1 MQNEKFLSRDAFIA
15 VLKYYGI
22 FEDQELYKIVCP
34 FHGDLNP
41 SMQINLNKSF
51 FYCYGCG
58 IHGSTF
64 ELVKAFEP
72 TLNTFE
78 VYRKVAEIVKGNTG
92 PKNIAASA
100 EPSFKSKASYREGI
114 GLARDFYYNL
124 PKTNWFKV
132 DEDAFGIKMY
142 MNKRGFKTSTLNKAQ
157 AKATYNKLYP
167 IVFPM
172 FDNGIFRGYVMRT
185 DDPQVEGERKYMYC
199 KSFRRKITLAGQY
212 KTDTVILVEGFL
224 DKLAGNQLGFENIAA
239 ILGWKISSEQFE
251 KIKRKKI
258 KKIICGLD
266 NDESGIRGYKYLKRM
281 CKEYKISVVRI
292 RYPKNVKDF
301 GDLLNNKN
309 AAKKIIKQIRNNGG
323 S

>member
-78 VYRKVAEIVKGNTG
+78 VYRKVTEIVKGNTG

-172 FDNGIFRGYVMRT
+172 FDNGVFRGYVMRT
-185 DDPQVEGERKYMYC
+185 DDPNVEGERKYMYN
-199 KSFRRKITLAGQY
+199 KGFKRRITLPGDY
-212 KTDTVILVEGFL
+212 KYHTVVLVEGFL
-224 DKLAGNQLGFENIAA
+224 DMLKAKQIGIKYVVAV
-239 ILGWKISSEQFE
+239 LGWKLTGEQLE
-251 KIKRKKI
+251 KLKKAGV
-258 KKIICGLD
+258 KTIICALD
-266 NDESGIRGYKYLKRM
+266 NDDAGNKGYKYLKRVCSINKLKLHRLRYTKSM
-281 CKEYKISVVRI
+281 KDMGDVSEATAERI
-292 RYPKNVKDF
+292 VNQIHSF
-301 GDLLNNKN
+301 GGK
-309 AAKKIIKQIRNNGG
+309 
-323 S
+323 

>member
-78 VYRKVAEIVKGNTG
+78 AYRKVSEIVKGNTG
-92 PKNIAASA
+92 AKNIAASA

-172 FDNGIFRGYVMRT
+172 FDNGVFRGYVMRT
-185 DDPQVEGERKYMYC
+185 DDPNVEGERKYMYN
-199 KSFRRKITLAGQY
+199 KGFKRRITLPGDY
-212 KTDTVILVEGFL
+212 KYHTVVLVEGFL
-224 DKLAGNQLGFENIAA
+224 DMLKAKQIGIKYVVAV
-239 ILGWKISSEQFE
+239 LGWKLTGEQLE
-251 KIKRKKI
+251 KLKKAGV
-258 KKIICGLD
+258 KTIICALD
-266 NDESGIRGYKYLKRM
+266 NDDAGNKGYKYLKRV
-281 CKEYKISVVRI
+281 CSINKLKLHRL
-292 RYPKNVKDF
+292 RYPKSMKDMGDVSEVTAERIVNQIYSF
-301 GDLLNNKN
+301 GGK
-309 AAKKIIKQIRNNGG
+309 
-323 S
+323 

>member
-72 TLNTFE
+72 TLSTFE
-78 VYRKVAEIVKGNTG
+78 VYRKVVEIVKGNTG

-142 MNKRGFKTSTLNKAQ
+142 MNKRGFKTSTLNKVQ

-172 FDNGIFRGYVMRT
+172 FDNGVFRGYVMRT
-185 DDPQVEGERKYMYC
+185 DNPNVEGERKYMYN
-199 KSFRRKITLAGQY
+199 KGFKRRITLPGDY
-212 KTDTVILVEGFL
+212 KYHTVVLVEGFL
-224 DKLAGNQLGFENIAA
+224 DMLKAKQIGIKYVVAV
-239 ILGWKISSEQFE
+239 LGWKLTGEQLE
-251 KIKRKKI
+251 KLKKAGV
-258 KKIICGLD
+258 KTIICALD
-266 NDESGIRGYKYLKRM
+266 NDDAGNKGYKYLKRV
-281 CKEYKISVVRI
+281 CSINKLKLYRL
-292 RYPKNVKDF
+292 RYPKSMKDMGDVSEVTAERIVNQIHSF
-301 GDLLNNKN
+301 GGK
-309 AAKKIIKQIRNNGG
+309 
-323 S
+323 

>member
-172 FDNGIFRGYVMRT
+172 FDNGVFRGYVMRT
-185 DDPQVEGERKYMYC
+185 DDPTVEGERKYMYN
-199 KSFRRKITLAGQY
+199 KGFKRRITLPGDY
-212 KTDTVILVEGFL
+212 KYHTVVLVEGFL
-224 DKLAGNQLGFENIAA
+224 DMLKAKQIGIKYVVAV
-239 ILGWKISSEQFE
+239 LGWKLTGEQLE
-251 KIKRKKI
+251 KLKKAGV
-258 KKIICGLD
+258 KIIICALD
-266 NDESGIRGYKYLKRM
+266 NDDAGNKGYKYLKRV
-281 CKEYKISVVRI
+281 CSINKLKLHRL
-292 RYPKNVKDF
+292 RYPKSMKDMGDVSEVTAERIVNQIHSF
-301 GDLLNNKN
+301 GGK
-309 AAKKIIKQIRNNGG
+309 
-323 S
+323 

>member
-58 IHGSTF
+58 IHGSAF

-78 VYRKVAEIVKGNTG
+78 VYRKVAEIVKCNTG

-132 DEDAFGIKMY
+132 DEDTFGIKMY
-142 MNKRGFKTSTLNKAQ
+142 MNKRGFKTSTLNKIK

-172 FDNGIFRGYVMRT
+172 FDNGVFRGYVMRT
-185 DDPQVEGERKYMYC
+185 DDPNVEGERKYMYN
-199 KSFRRKITLAGQY
+199 KGFKRRITLPGDY
-212 KTDTVILVEGFL
+212 KYHTVVLVEGFL
-224 DKLAGNQLGFENIAA
+224 DMLKAKQIGIKYVVAV
-239 ILGWKISSEQFE
+239 LGWKLTGEQLE
-251 KIKRKKI
+251 KLKKAGV
-258 KKIICGLD
+258 KTIICALD
-266 NDESGIRGYKYLKRM
+266 NDDAGNKGYKYLKRV
-281 CKEYKISVVRI
+281 CSINKLKLYRL
-292 RYPKNVKDF
+292 RYPKSMKDMGDVSEVTAERIVTQIHSF
-301 GDLLNNKN
+301 GGK
-309 AAKKIIKQIRNNGG
+309 
-323 S
+323 

>member
-41 SMQINLNKSF
+41 SMQININKSF

-58 IHGSTF
+58 INGSTF

-132 DEDAFGIKMY
+132 DEDAFCIKMY

-172 FDNGIFRGYVMRT
+172 FDNGVFRGYVMRT
-185 DDPQVEGERKYMYC
+185 DDPNVEGERKYMYN
-199 KSFRRKITLAGQY
+199 KGFKRRITLPGDY
-212 KTDTVILVEGFL
+212 KYHTVVLVEGFL
-224 DKLAGNQLGFENIAA
+224 DMLKAKQIGIKYVVAV
-239 ILGWKISSEQFE
+239 LGWKLTGEQF
-251 KIKRKKI
+251 KKL
-258 KKIICGLD
+258 KKAGVKTIICALD
-266 NDESGIRGYKYLKRM
+266 NDDAGNKGYKYLKRV
-281 CKEYKISVVRI
+281 CSINKLNLHRL
-292 RYPKNVKDF
+292 RYPKSMKDMGDVSEATAERIVNQIHSF
-301 GDLLNNKN
+301 GGK
-309 AAKKIIKQIRNNGG
+309 
-323 S
+323 

>member
-78 VYRKVAEIVKGNTG
+78 VYRKVAEIAKGNTG
-92 PKNIAASA
+92 PKNTAASA

-142 MNKRGFKTSTLNKAQ
+142 MNKRGFKTSTLNKVQ

-172 FDNGIFRGYVMRT
+172 FDNGVFRGYVMRT
-185 DDPQVEGERKYMYC
+185 DDPNVEGERKYMYN
-199 KSFRRKITLAGQY
+199 KGFKRRITLPGDY
-212 KTDTVILVEGFL
+212 KYHTVVLVEGFL
-224 DKLAGNQLGFENIAA
+224 DMLKAKQIGIKYVVAV
-239 ILGWKISSEQFE
+239 LGWKLTGEQLE
-251 KIKRKKI
+251 KLKKAGV
-258 KKIICGLD
+258 KTIICALD
-266 NDESGIRGYKYLKRM
+266 NDDAGNKGYKYLKRV
-281 CKEYKISVVRI
+281 CSINKLKLNRL
-292 RYPKNVKDF
+292 RYPKSMKDMGDVSEVTAERIVNQIHSF
-301 GDLLNNKN
+301 GGK
-309 AAKKIIKQIRNNGG
+309 
-323 S
+323 

>member
-78 VYRKVAEIVKGNTG
+78 VYRKVSEIVKGNTG
-92 PKNIAASA
+92 HKNIAASA

-172 FDNGIFRGYVMRT
+172 FDNGVFRGYVMRT
-185 DDPQVEGERKYMYC
+185 DDPNVEGERKYMYN
-199 KSFRRKITLAGQY
+199 KGFKRRITLPGDY
-212 KTDTVILVEGFL
+212 KFHTVVLVEGFL
-224 DKLAGNQLGFENIAA
+224 DMLKAKQIGIKYVVAV
-239 ILGWKISSEQFE
+239 LGWKLTGEQLE
-251 KIKRKKI
+251 KLKKAGV
-258 KKIICGLD
+258 KTIICALD
-266 NDESGIRGYKYLKRM
+266 NDDAGNKGYKYLKRV
-281 CKEYKISVVRI
+281 CSINKLKLYRL
-292 RYPKNVKDF
+292 RYPKSMKDMGDVSEVTAERIVNQIHSF
-301 GDLLNNKN
+301 GGK
-309 AAKKIIKQIRNNGG
+309 
-323 S
+323 

>member
-142 MNKRGFKTSTLNKAQ
+142 MNKRGFKTSTLNKVQ

-172 FDNGIFRGYVMRT
+172 FDNGVFRGYVMRT
-185 DDPQVEGERKYMYC
+185 DDPNVEGERKYMYN
-199 KSFRRKITLAGQY
+199 KGFKRRITLPGDY
-212 KTDTVILVEGFL
+212 KYHTVILVEGFL
-224 DKLAGNQLGFENIAA
+224 DMLKAKQIGIKYVVAV
-239 ILGWKISSEQFE
+239 LGWKLTGEQLE
-251 KIKRKKI
+251 KLKKAGV
-258 KKIICGLD
+258 KTIICALD
-266 NDESGIRGYKYLKRM
+266 NDDAGNKGYKYLKRV
-281 CKEYKISVVRI
+281 CSINKLKLHRL
-292 RYPKNVKDF
+292 RYPKSMKDMGDVSEVTAERIVNQIHSF
-301 GDLLNNKN
+301 GGK
-309 AAKKIIKQIRNNGG
+309 
-323 S
+323 

>member
-34 FHGDLNP
+34 FHGDINP

-132 DEDAFGIKMY
+132 DEDDFGIKMY

-172 FDNGIFRGYVMRT
+172 FDNGVFRGYVMRT
-185 DDPQVEGERKYMYC
+185 DDPNVEGERKYMYN
-199 KSFRRKITLAGQY
+199 KGFKRRITLPGDY
-212 KTDTVILVEGFL
+212 KYHTVVLVEGFL
-224 DKLAGNQLGFENIAA
+224 DMLKAKQIGIKYVVAV
-239 ILGWKISSEQFE
+239 LGWKLTGEQLE
-251 KIKRKKI
+251 KLKKAGV
-258 KKIICGLD
+258 KTIICALD
-266 NDESGIRGYKYLKRM
+266 NDDAGNKGYKYLKRV
-281 CKEYKISVVRI
+281 CSINKLKLYRL
-292 RYPKNVKDF
+292 RYPKSMKDM
-301 GDLLNNKN
+301 GDVSEATAERIVN
-309 AAKKIIKQIRNNGG
+309 QIRSFGG
-323 S
+323 K

>member
-64 ELVKAFEP
+64 EIVKAFEP
-72 TLNTFE
+72 TLSTFE

-92 PKNIAASA
+92 PKSIAASA

-114 GLARDFYYNL
+114 GLARDFYCNL
-124 PKTNWFKV
+124 PDTNWFKV

-142 MNKRGFKTSTLNKAQ
+142 MNKRGFKTSTLNKVQ

-172 FDNGIFRGYVMRT
+172 FDNGVFRGYVMRT
-185 DDPQVEGERKYMYC
+185 DDPNVEGERKYMYN
-199 KSFRRKITLAGQY
+199 KGFKRRITLPGDY
-212 KTDTVILVEGFL
+212 KYHTVVLVEGFL
-224 DKLAGNQLGFENIAA
+224 DMLKAKQIGIKYVVAV
-239 ILGWKISSEQFE
+239 LGWKLTGEQLE
-251 KIKRKKI
+251 KLKKAGV
-258 KKIICGLD
+258 KTIICALD
-266 NDESGIRGYKYLKRM
+266 NDDAGNKGYKYLKRV
-281 CKEYKISVVRI
+281 CSINKLKLYRL
-292 RYPKNVKDF
+292 RYPKSMKDMGDVSEVTAERIVNQIHSF
-301 GDLLNNKN
+301 GGK
-309 AAKKIIKQIRNNGG
+309 
-323 S
+323 

>member
-15 VLKYYGI
+15 VLKYYRI

-172 FDNGIFRGYVMRT
+172 FDNGVFRGYVMRT
-185 DDPQVEGERKYMYC
+185 DDPNVEGERKYMYN
-199 KSFRRKITLAGQY
+199 KGFKRRITLPGDY
-212 KTDTVILVEGFL
+212 KYHTVVLVEGFL
-224 DKLAGNQLGFENIAA
+224 DMLKAKQIGIKYVVAV
-239 ILGWKISSEQFE
+239 LGWKLTGEQLE
-251 KIKRKKI
+251 KLKKAGV
-258 KKIICGLD
+258 KTIICALD
-266 NDESGIRGYKYLKRM
+266 NDDAGNKGYKYLKRV
-281 CKEYKISVVRI
+281 CSINKLKLYRL
-292 RYPKNVKDF
+292 RYPKSMNDMGDVSEATVERIVNQIHSF
-301 GDLLNNKN
+301 GGK
-309 AAKKIIKQIRNNGG
+309 
-323 S
+323 

>member
-41 SMQINLNKSF
+41 SMQININKSF

-78 VYRKVAEIVKGNTG
+78 VYRKVAEIVKGNTVS
-92 PKNIAASA
+92 KNIAASA

-142 MNKRGFKTSTLNKAQ
+142 MNNRGFKTSTLNKVQ

-172 FDNGIFRGYVMRT
+172 FDNGVFRGYVMRT
-185 DDPQVEGERKYMYC
+185 DDPNVEGERKYMYN
-199 KSFRRKITLAGQY
+199 KGFKRMITLPGDY
-212 KTDTVILVEGFL
+212 KYHTVVLVEGFL
-224 DKLAGNQLGFENIAA
+224 DMLKAKQIGIKYVVAV
-239 ILGWKISSEQFE
+239 LGWKLTGEQLE
-251 KIKRKKI
+251 KLKKAGV
-258 KKIICGLD
+258 KTIICALD
-266 NDESGIRGYKYLKRM
+266 NDDAGNKGYKYLKRV
-281 CKEYKISVVRI
+281 CSINKLKLYRL
-292 RYPKNVKDF
+292 RYPKSMKDMGDVSEVTAERIVNQIHSF
-301 GDLLNNKN
+301 GGK
-309 AAKKIIKQIRNNGG
+309 
-323 S
+323 

>member
-78 VYRKVAEIVKGNTG
+78 VYRKVAEIVKGNIG

-172 FDNGIFRGYVMRT
+172 FDNGVFRGYVMRT
-185 DDPQVEGERKYMYC
+185 DNPNVEGERKYMYN
-199 KSFRRKITLAGQY
+199 KGFKRRITLPGDY
-212 KTDTVILVEGFL
+212 KYHTVVLVEGFL
-224 DKLAGNQLGFENIAA
+224 DMLKAKQIGIKYVVAV
-239 ILGWKISSEQFE
+239 LGWKLTGEQLE
-251 KIKRKKI
+251 KLKKAGV
-258 KKIICGLD
+258 KTIICALD
-266 NDESGIRGYKYLKRM
+266 NDDAGNKGYKYLKRV
-281 CKEYKISVVRI
+281 CSINKLKLHRL
-292 RYPKNVKDF
+292 RYPKRMKDMGDVSEATAERIVNQIHSF
-301 GDLLNNKN
+301 GGK
-309 AAKKIIKQIRNNGG
+309 
-323 S
+323 

>member
-92 PKNIAASA
+92 PKNVAASA
-100 EPSFKSKASYREGI
+100 EPSFKSKVSYREGI
-114 GLARDFYYNL
+114 ELARDFYYNL

-172 FDNGIFRGYVMRT
+172 FDNGVFRGYVMRT
-185 DDPQVEGERKYMYC
+185 NDPNVEGERKYMYN
-199 KSFRRKITLAGQY
+199 KGFKRRITLPGDY
-212 KTDTVILVEGFL
+212 KYHTVVLVEGFL
-224 DKLAGNQLGFENIAA
+224 DMLKAKQIGIKYVVAV
-239 ILGWKISSEQFE
+239 LGWKLTGEQLE
-251 KIKRKKI
+251 KLKKAGV
-258 KKIICGLD
+258 KTIICALD
-266 NDESGIRGYKYLKRM
+266 NDDAGNKGYKYLKRV
-281 CKEYKISVVRI
+281 CSINKLKLHRL
-292 RYPKNVKDF
+292 RYPKSMKDMGDVSEATAERIVNQIHSF
-301 GDLLNNKN
+301 GGK
-309 AAKKIIKQIRNNGG
+309 
-323 S
+323 

>member
-142 MNKRGFKTSTLNKAQ
+142 MNRRGFKTGTLNKAQ

-172 FDNGIFRGYVMRT
+172 FDNGVFRGYVMRT
-185 DDPQVEGERKYMYC
+185 DDPTVEGERKYMYN
-199 KSFRRKITLAGQY
+199 KGFKRRITLPGDY
-212 KTDTVILVEGFL
+212 KYHTVVLVEGFL
-224 DKLAGNQLGFENIAA
+224 DMLKAKQIGIKYIVAV
-239 ILGWKISSEQFE
+239 LGWKLTGEQLE
-251 KIKRKKI
+251 KLKKAGV
-258 KKIICGLD
+258 KTIICALD
-266 NDESGIRGYKYLKRM
+266 NDDAGNKGYKYLKRV
-281 CKEYKISVVRI
+281 CSINKLKLHRL
-292 RYPKNVKDF
+292 RYPKSMKDMGDVSEVTAERIVNQIHSF
-301 GDLLNNKN
+301 GGK
-309 AAKKIIKQIRNNGG
+309 
-323 S
+323 

>member
-51 FYCYGCG
+51 FYCYGCD

-72 TLNTFE
+72 SLNTFE
-78 VYRKVAEIVKGNTG
+78 VYRKVAEIVKGNIG

-132 DEDAFGIKMY
+132 DEDSFGIKMY

-172 FDNGIFRGYVMRT
+172 FDNGVFRGYVMRT
-185 DDPQVEGERKYMYC
+185 DDPNVEGERKYMYN
-199 KSFRRKITLAGQY
+199 KGFKRRITLPGDY
-212 KTDTVILVEGFL
+212 KYHTVVLVEGFL
-224 DKLAGNQLGFENIAA
+224 DMLKAKQIGIKYIVAV
-239 ILGWKISSEQFE
+239 LGWKLTGEQLE
-251 KIKRKKI
+251 KLKKAGV
-258 KKIICGLD
+258 KTIICALD
-266 NDESGIRGYKYLKRM
+266 NDDAGSKGYKYLKRV
-281 CKEYKISVVRI
+281 CSINKLKLYRL
-292 RYPKNVKDF
+292 RYPKSMKDMGDVSEATAERIVNQIHSF
-301 GDLLNNKN
+301 GGK
-309 AAKKIIKQIRNNGG
+309 
-323 S
+323 

>member
-78 VYRKVAEIVKGNTG
+78 VYRKVTEIVKCNTG

-100 EPSFKSKASYREGI
+100 EPSFKSKSSYREGI
-114 GLARDFYYNL
+114 VLARDFYYNL

-172 FDNGIFRGYVMRT
+172 FDNGVFRGYVMRT
-185 DDPQVEGERKYMYC
+185 DDPNVEGERKYMYN
-199 KSFRRKITLAGQY
+199 KGFKRRITLPGDY
-212 KTDTVILVEGFL
+212 KYHTVVLVEGFL
-224 DKLAGNQLGFENIAA
+224 DMLKAKQIGIKYVVAV
-239 ILGWKISSEQFE
+239 LGWKLTGEQLE
-251 KIKRKKI
+251 KLKKAGV
-258 KKIICGLD
+258 KTIICALD
-266 NDESGIRGYKYLKRM
+266 NDDAGNKGYKYLKRV
-281 CKEYKISVVRI
+281 CSINKLKLHRL
-292 RYPKNVKDF
+292 RYPKSMKDMGDVSEVTAERIVNQIQSF
-301 GDLLNNKN
+301 GGK
-309 AAKKIIKQIRNNGG
+309 
-323 S
+323 

>member
-72 TLNTFE
+72 TLSTFE

-142 MNKRGFKTSTLNKAQ
+142 MNKRGFKISTLNKVQ

-172 FDNGIFRGYVMRT
+172 FDNGVFRGYVMRT
-185 DDPQVEGERKYMYC
+185 DDPNVEGERKYMYN
-199 KSFRRKITLAGQY
+199 KGFKRRITLPGDY
-212 KTDTVILVEGFL
+212 KYHTVVLVEGFL
-224 DKLAGNQLGFENIAA
+224 DMLKAKQIGIKYVVAV
-239 ILGWKISSEQFE
+239 LGWKLTGEQLE
-251 KIKRKKI
+251 KLKKAGV
-258 KKIICGLD
+258 KTIICALD
-266 NDESGIRGYKYLKRM
+266 NDDAGNKGYKYLKRV
-281 CKEYKISVVRI
+281 CSINKLKLYRL
-292 RYPKNVKDF
+292 RYPKSMKDMGDVSEVTAERIVNQIHSF
-301 GDLLNNKN
+301 GGK
-309 AAKKIIKQIRNNGG
+309 
-323 S
+323 

>member
-72 TLNTFE
+72 SLNTFE

-142 MNKRGFKTSTLNKAQ
+142 MNKRGFKTSTLNKVQ

-172 FDNGIFRGYVMRT
+172 FDNGVFRGYVMRT
-185 DDPQVEGERKYMYC
+185 DDPNVEGERKYLYN
-199 KSFRRKITLAGQY
+199 KSFKRRITLPGDY
-212 KTDTVILVEGFL
+212 KYHTVVLVEGFL
-224 DKLAGNQLGFENIAA
+224 DMLKAKQIGIKYVVAV
-239 ILGWKISSEQFE
+239 LGWKLTGEQLE
-251 KIKRKKI
+251 KLKKAGV
-258 KKIICGLD
+258 KTIICALD
-266 NDESGIRGYKYLKRM
+266 NDDAGNKGYKYLKRV
-281 CKEYKISVVRI
+281 CSINKLKLYRL
-292 RYPKNVKDF
+292 RYPKSMKDM
-301 GDLLNNKN
+301 GDVSEVTAERIVN
-309 AAKKIIKQIRNNGG
+309 QIRSFGG
-323 S
+323 K

>member
-64 ELVKAFEP
+64 ELVKSFVP
-72 TLNTFE
+72 SLNTFE
-78 VYRKVAEIVKGNTG
+78 VYRKVSEIVKGNTG
-92 PKNIAASA
+92 PKNTAASA

-142 MNKRGFKTSTLNKAQ
+142 LNKRGFKTSTLNNAQ

-172 FDNGIFRGYVMRT
+172 FDNGVFRGYVMRT
-185 DDPQVEGERKYMYC
+185 DDPNVEGERKNMYN
-199 KSFRRKITLAGQY
+199 KGFKRRITLQGYYRYQ
-212 KTDTVILVEGFL
+212 TVVMIEGFI
-224 DKLAGNQLGFENIAA
+224 DMFKTNQIG
-239 ILGWKISSEQFE
+239 
-251 KIKRKKI
+251 IK
-258 KKIICGLD
+258 
-266 NDESGIRGYKYLKRM
+266 
-281 CKEYKISVVRI
+281 
-292 RYPKNVKDF
+292 
-301 GDLLNNKN
+301 
-309 AAKKIIKQIRNNGG
+309 
-323 S
+323 

>member
-78 VYRKVAEIVKGNTG
+78 VYRKVAEIVKGNTAS
-92 PKNIAASA
+92 KNIAASA

-114 GLARDFYYNL
+114 GIARDFYYNL

-172 FDNGIFRGYVMRT
+172 FDNGVFRGYVMRT
-185 DDPQVEGERKYMYC
+185 DDPTVEGERKYMYN
-199 KSFRRKITLAGQY
+199 KGFKRRITLPGDY
-212 KTDTVILVEGFL
+212 KYHTVVLVEGFL
-224 DKLAGNQLGFENIAA
+224 DMLKAKQIGIKYVVAV
-239 ILGWKISSEQFE
+239 LGWKLTGEQLE
-251 KIKRKKI
+251 KLKKAGV
-258 KKIICGLD
+258 KTIICALD
-266 NDESGIRGYKYLKRM
+266 NDDAGNKGYKYLKRV
-281 CKEYKISVVRI
+281 CSINKLKLYRL
-292 RYPKNVKDF
+292 RYPKSMKDMGDVSEVTAERIVNQIHSF
-301 GDLLNNKN
+301 GGK
-309 AAKKIIKQIRNNGG
+309 
-323 S
+323 

>member
-58 IHGSTF
+58 IHGSTV

-78 VYRKVAEIVKGNTG
+78 VYRKVAEIAKGNTG
-92 PKNIAASA
+92 PNNTAASA

-172 FDNGIFRGYVMRT
+172 FDNGVFRGYVMRT
-185 DDPQVEGERKYMYC
+185 DDPTVEGERKYMYN
-199 KSFRRKITLAGQY
+199 KGFKRRITLPGDY
-212 KTDTVILVEGFL
+212 KYHTVVLVEGFL
-224 DKLAGNQLGFENIAA
+224 DMLKAKQIGIKYVVAV
-239 ILGWKISSEQFE
+239 LGWKLTGEQLE
-251 KIKRKKI
+251 KLKKSGV
-258 KKIICGLD
+258 KTIICALD
-266 NDESGIRGYKYLKRM
+266 NDDAGNKGYKYLKRV
-281 CKEYKISVVRI
+281 CSINNLKLHRL
-292 RYPKNVKDF
+292 RYPKSMKDMGDVSEATAERIVNQIHSF
-301 GDLLNNKN
+301 GGK
-309 AAKKIIKQIRNNGG
+309 
-323 S
+323 

>member
-72 TLNTFE
+72 TLSTFE

-124 PKTNWFKV
+124 PTTNWFKV

-142 MNKRGFKTSTLNKAQ
+142 MNKRGFKTSTLNKVQ

-172 FDNGIFRGYVMRT
+172 FDNGVFRGYVMRT
-185 DDPQVEGERKYMYC
+185 DDPNVEGERKYMYN
-199 KSFRRKITLAGQY
+199 KGFKRRITLPGDY
-212 KTDTVILVEGFL
+212 KYHTVVLVEGFL
-224 DKLAGNQLGFENIAA
+224 DMLKAKQIGIKYVVAV
-239 ILGWKISSEQFE
+239 LGWKLTGEQLE
-251 KIKRKKI
+251 KLKKAGV
-258 KKIICGLD
+258 KTIICALD
-266 NDESGIRGYKYLKRM
+266 NDDAGNKGYKYLKRV
-281 CKEYKISVVRI
+281 CSINKLKLYRL
-292 RYPKNVKDF
+292 RYPKSMKDMGDVSKVTAERIVNQIHSF
-301 GDLLNNKN
+301 GGK
-309 AAKKIIKQIRNNGG
+309 
-323 S
+323 

>member
-72 TLNTFE
+72 TLSTFE

-92 PKNIAASA
+92 QKNIAASA
-100 EPSFKSKASYREGI
+100 EPSFKSKVSYREGI

-142 MNKRGFKTSTLNKAQ
+142 MNKRGFKTSTLNKVQ

-172 FDNGIFRGYVMRT
+172 FDNGVFRGYVMRT
-185 DDPQVEGERKYMYC
+185 DDPNVEGERKYMYN
-199 KSFRRKITLAGQY
+199 KGFKRRITLPGDY
-212 KTDTVILVEGFL
+212 KYHTVVLVEGFL
-224 DKLAGNQLGFENIAA
+224 DMLKAKQIGIKYVVAV
-239 ILGWKISSEQFE
+239 LGWKLTGEQLE
-251 KIKRKKI
+251 KLKKAGV
-258 KKIICGLD
+258 KTIICALD
-266 NDESGIRGYKYLKRM
+266 NDDAGNKGYKYLKRV
-281 CKEYKISVVRI
+281 CSINKLKLYRL
-292 RYPKNVKDF
+292 RYPKSMKDMGDVSEVTAERIVNQIHSF
-301 GDLLNNKN
+301 GGK
-309 AAKKIIKQIRNNGG
+309 
-323 S
+323 

>member
-41 SMQINLNKSF
+41 SMQINLSKSF

-64 ELVKAFEP
+64 ELVNAFEP

-78 VYRKVAEIVKGNTG
+78 VYRKVVEIVKGNTAS
-92 PKNIAASA
+92 KNIAASA

-124 PKTNWFKV
+124 PNTNWFKV

-142 MNKRGFKTSTLNKAQ
+142 MNKRGFKTSTLNKVQ

-172 FDNGIFRGYVMRT
+172 FDNGVFRGYVMRT
-185 DDPQVEGERKYMYC
+185 DDPNVEGERKYMYN
-199 KSFRRKITLAGQY
+199 KGFKRRITLPGDY
-212 KTDTVILVEGFL
+212 KYHTVVLVEGFL
-224 DKLAGNQLGFENIAA
+224 DMLKAKQIGIKYVVAV
-239 ILGWKISSEQFE
+239 LGWKLTGEQLE
-251 KIKRKKI
+251 KLKKAGV
-258 KKIICGLD
+258 KTIICALD
-266 NDESGIRGYKYLKRM
+266 NDDAGNKGYKYLKRV
-281 CKEYKISVVRI
+281 CSINKLKLHRL
-292 RYPKNVKDF
+292 RYPKSMKDMGDVSEVTAERIVNQIHSF
-301 GDLLNNKN
+301 GGK
-309 AAKKIIKQIRNNGG
+309 
-323 S
+323 

>member
-72 TLNTFE
+72 TLSTFE
-78 VYRKVAEIVKGNTG
+78 VYRKVTEIVKGNTVS
-92 PKNIAASA
+92 KNIAASA

-142 MNKRGFKTSTLNKAQ
+142 MNKRGFKTSTLNKVQ

-172 FDNGIFRGYVMRT
+172 FDNGVFRGYVMRT
-185 DDPQVEGERKYMYC
+185 DDPNVEGERKYMYN
-199 KSFRRKITLAGQY
+199 KGFKRRITLPGDY
-212 KTDTVILVEGFL
+212 KYHTVVLVEGFL
-224 DKLAGNQLGFENIAA
+224 DMLKAKQIGIKYVVAV
-239 ILGWKISSEQFE
+239 LGWKLTGEQLE
-251 KIKRKKI
+251 KLKKAGV
-258 KKIICGLD
+258 KTIICALD
-266 NDESGIRGYKYLKRM
+266 NDDAGNKGYKYLKRV
-281 CKEYKISVVRI
+281 CSINKLKLYRL
-292 RYPKNVKDF
+292 RYPKSMKDMGDVSEVTAERIVTQIHSF
-301 GDLLNNKN
+301 GGK
-309 AAKKIIKQIRNNGG
+309 
-323 S
+323 

>member
-72 TLNTFE
+72 TLSTFE

-132 DEDAFGIKMY
+132 DEDTFGIKMY
-142 MNKRGFKTSTLNKAQ
+142 MNKRGFKTSTLNKAK
-157 AKATYNKLYP
+157 AKSTYNKLYP

-172 FDNGIFRGYVMRT
+172 FDNGVFRGYVMRT
-185 DDPQVEGERKYMYC
+185 DDPNVEGERKYMYN
-199 KSFRRKITLAGQY
+199 KGFKRRITLPGDY
-212 KTDTVILVEGFL
+212 KYHTVVLVEGFL
-224 DKLAGNQLGFENIAA
+224 DMLKAKQIGIKYVVAV
-239 ILGWKISSEQFE
+239 LGWKLTGEQLE
-251 KIKRKKI
+251 KLKKAGV
-258 KKIICGLD
+258 KTIICALD
-266 NDESGIRGYKYLKRM
+266 NDDAGNKGYKYLKRV
-281 CKEYKISVVRI
+281 CSINKLKLYRL
-292 RYPKNVKDF
+292 RYPKSMKDMGDVSEVNAERIANQIHSF
-301 GDLLNNKN
+301 GGK
-309 AAKKIIKQIRNNGG
+309 
-323 S
+323 

>member
-58 IHGSTF
+58 IYGSTF

-92 PKNIAASA
+92 HKNIAASA

-172 FDNGIFRGYVMRT
+172 FDNGVFRGYVMRT
-185 DDPQVEGERKYMYC
+185 DDPNVEGERKYMYN
-199 KSFRRKITLAGQY
+199 KGFKRRITLPGDY
-212 KTDTVILVEGFL
+212 KYHTVVLVEGFL
-224 DKLAGNQLGFENIAA
+224 DMLKAKQIGIKYVVAV
-239 ILGWKISSEQFE
+239 LGWKLTGEQLE
-251 KIKRKKI
+251 KLKKAGV
-258 KKIICGLD
+258 KTIICALD
-266 NDESGIRGYKYLKRM
+266 NDDAGNKGYKYLKRV
-281 CKEYKISVVRI
+281 CSINKLKLYRL
-292 RYPKNVKDF
+292 RYPKSMKDMGDVSEVTAERIVNQIHSF
-301 GDLLNNKN
+301 GGK
-309 AAKKIIKQIRNNGG
+309 
-323 S
+323 

>member
-1 MQNEKFLSRDAFIA
+1 MQNEKFLSRDAFIV

-172 FDNGIFRGYVMRT
+172 FDNGVFRGYVMRT
-185 DDPQVEGERKYMYC
+185 DDPTVEGERKYMYN
-199 KSFRRKITLAGQY
+199 KGFKRRITLPGDY
-212 KTDTVILVEGFL
+212 KYHTVVLVEGFL
-224 DKLAGNQLGFENIAA
+224 DMLKAKQIGIKYVVAV
-239 ILGWKISSEQFE
+239 LGWKLTGEQLE
-251 KIKRKKI
+251 KLKKAGV
-258 KKIICGLD
+258 KTIICALD
-266 NDESGIRGYKYLKRM
+266 NDDAGNKGYKYLKRV
-281 CKEYKISVVRI
+281 CSINKLKLHRL
-292 RYPKNVKDF
+292 RYPKSMKDMGDVSEVTAERIVNQIHSF
-301 GDLLNNKN
+301 GGK
-309 AAKKIIKQIRNNGG
+309 
-323 S
+323 

>member
-41 SMQINLNKSF
+41 SMQINLNKPF

-72 TLNTFE
+72 TLSTFE

-92 PKNIAASA
+92 PKNIASSA

-142 MNKRGFKTSTLNKAQ
+142 MNKRGFRTSTLNKAQ

-172 FDNGIFRGYVMRT
+172 FDNGVFRGYVMRT
-185 DDPQVEGERKYMYC
+185 DDPNVEGERKYMYN
-199 KSFRRKITLAGQY
+199 KGFKRRITLPGDY
-212 KTDTVILVEGFL
+212 KYHTVVLVEGFL
-224 DKLAGNQLGFENIAA
+224 DMLKAKQIGIKYVVAV
-239 ILGWKISSEQFE
+239 LGWKLTGEQLE
-251 KIKRKKI
+251 KLKKAGV
-258 KKIICGLD
+258 KTIICALD
-266 NDESGIRGYKYLKRM
+266 NDDAGNKGYKYLKRV
-281 CKEYKISVVRI
+281 CSINKLKLHRL
-292 RYPKNVKDF
+292 RYPKSMKDMGDVSEVTAERIVNQIHSF
-301 GDLLNNKN
+301 GGK
-309 AAKKIIKQIRNNGG
+309 
-323 S
+323 

>member
-58 IHGSTF
+58 INGSTF

-172 FDNGIFRGYVMRT
+172 FDNGVFRGYVMRT
-185 DDPQVEGERKYMYC
+185 DDPNVEGERKYMYN
-199 KSFRRKITLAGQY
+199 KGFKRRITLPGDY
-212 KTDTVILVEGFL
+212 KYHAVVLVEGFL
-224 DKLAGNQLGFENIAA
+224 DMLKAKQIGIKYVVAV
-239 ILGWKISSEQFE
+239 LGWKLTGEQLE
-251 KIKRKKI
+251 KLKKAGV
-258 KKIICGLD
+258 KTIICALD
-266 NDESGIRGYKYLKRM
+266 NDDAGNKGYKYLKRV
-281 CKEYKISVVRI
+281 CSINKLKLHRL
-292 RYPKNVKDF
+292 RYPKSMKDMGDVSEDTAERIVNQIHSF
-301 GDLLNNKN
+301 GGK
-309 AAKKIIKQIRNNGG
+309 
-323 S
+323 